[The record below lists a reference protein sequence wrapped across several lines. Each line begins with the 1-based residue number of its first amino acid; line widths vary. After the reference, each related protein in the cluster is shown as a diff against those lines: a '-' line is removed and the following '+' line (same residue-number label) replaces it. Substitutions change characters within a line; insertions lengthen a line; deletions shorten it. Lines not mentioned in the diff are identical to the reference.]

1 MRRTTA
7 KAARLTDLQERLS
20 LRPHGVAELARRY
33 GVTRRTIERDLQ
45 DLREMGHALIEEN
58 HRYALPD
65 RGSALNEVEALAV
78 HSATRLLVHTGIG
91 ERHYRSALEKIAR
104 RLPEPARGSLIA
116 AVERLEPGPDDRI
129 LDLVAQAWF
138 QRRVLRCEYHGARS
152 GSKRWLE
159 LEVWFYEL
167 NRRNME
173 PYVLAYDRTH
183 AHEVRIYKLA
193 RMHRARLLPDR
204 YEIPADFDPHR
215 HMEGAWGIVVGEP
228 VTVRLRVDSS
238 VAFWFREHRGCE
250 PSLTIVAE
258 GDDGALDV
266 DLHGHLAADGD
277 LHELLSFLLG
287 WGPRIEVID
296 PPAVRERVAAA
307 FREAAAR
314 YQRPDASAIGKNDAC
329 DDRRRANSDDADL

>member
-1 MRRTTA
+1 MTRTTA
-7 KAARLTDLQERLS
+7 KAARLTDMLGRLA
-20 LRPHGVAELARRY
+20 LRPQGVAELAMRY
-33 GVTRRTIERDLQ
+33 GVTRRTIERDLH
-45 DLREMGHALIEEN
+45 DLRELGHGLIERE

-65 RGSALNEVEALAV
+65 RGSDLNEVEALAV

-138 QRRVLRCEYHGARS
+138 LGRVLRCDYHGARS
-152 GSKRWLE
+152 GSHRRLD

-173 PYVLAYDRTH
+173 PYVLAFDRTH
-183 AHEVRIYKLA
+183 AREVRIYKLA
-193 RMHRARLLPDR
+193 RMDRARLLPDHYR
-204 YEIPADFDPHR
+204 IPGDFDPHQ

-228 VTVRLRVDSS
+228 VTVRLRVDPS
-238 VAFWFREHRGCE
+238 VAFWFREHRGRE
-250 PSLTIVAE
+250 PSLTIVGE
-258 GDDGALDV
+258 NRDGTLEV

-277 LHELLSFLLG
+277 VHELLSFLLG
-287 WGPRIEVID
+287 WGPRIEVLD
-296 PPAVRERVAAA
+296 PPHVREHVAAA
-307 FREAAAR
+307 LRDAAQV
-314 YQRPDASAIGKNDAC
+314 YDQSNG
-329 DDRRRANSDDADL
+329 S